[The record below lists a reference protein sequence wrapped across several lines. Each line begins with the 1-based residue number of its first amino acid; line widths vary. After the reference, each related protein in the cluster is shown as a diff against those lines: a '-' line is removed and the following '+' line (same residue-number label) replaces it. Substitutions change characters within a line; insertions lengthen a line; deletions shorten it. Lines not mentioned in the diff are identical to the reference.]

1 MIYLDN
7 AATTFPKPHRVTA
20 EVMRCLTEYC
30 GNPGRG
36 SHRLALAAA
45 EQIFSCRE
53 ALSSFLGV
61 DAPERILFTQNTT
74 YALNLA
80 IKGFLRQGDHV
91 LISELEHNAVR
102 RPICVLAAKGK
113 ISFDIFP
120 VCGLTQNELLV
131 RLTEKIM
138 PSTRVVICTHA
149 SNICSITLPIAEIGT
164 LCQKRGIRLIV
175 DAAQSAGIL
184 PIDMKA
190 MQIDALAA
198 PGHKSLYGI
207 QGCGFL
213 AVGEN
218 FTLEPLIEGGSG
230 VDSIPSEMPA
240 DPPERFE
247 AGTLPTPSIV
257 GLLEGVRS
265 LMNGGAEA
273 CAARERELF
282 LAARERLSSLPDIC
296 IYAPEH
302 AGSVLLFN
310 KNNLPAAEL
319 GRYLSSKGICVR
331 AGLHCAPMA
340 HKALGTPDGG
350 AVRVSLGR
358 YNTIS
363 DVDALWKAL
372 KSQV

>member
-61 DAPERILFTQNTT
+61 GAPERILFTQNTT

-102 RPICVLAAKGK
+102 RPICVLAAKGQ
-113 ISFDIFP
+113 ITFDVFP
-120 VCGLTQNELLV
+120 VVGLTQDELLL
-131 RLTEKIM
+131 RLAEKIT
-138 PSTRVVICTHA
+138 PATRAVICTHA
-149 SNICSITLPIAEIGT
+149 SNICSITLPIARIGA
-164 LCQKRGIRLIV
+164 LCRKRGIRLIV

-184 PIDMKA
+184 PIDMKT
-190 MQIDALAA
+190 MHIDALAA

-213 AVGEN
+213 AIGKD
-218 FTLEPLIEGGSG
+218 FALEPLMEGGSG
-230 VDSIPSEMPA
+230 VDSLPAEMPT

-247 AGTLPTPSIV
+247 AGTLPTPAIV

-265 LMNGGAEA
+265 LTSGTARDL
-273 CAARERELF
+273 AARERELF
-282 LAARERLSSLPDIC
+282 CAATERLSSLPDIH
-296 IYAPEH
+296 IFAKEH
-302 AGSVLLFN
+302 TGSVLLFQ
-310 KNNLPAAEL
+310 KDGVSAAEL
-319 GRYLSSKGICVR
+319 GRHLGSKGICVR
-331 AGLHCAPMA
+331 TGLHCAPMA

-350 AVRVSLGR
+350 AVRVSFGR
-358 YNTIS
+358 YNTPS
-363 DVDALWKAL
+363 DVDSLWEAL
-372 KSQV
+372 KS

>member
-7 AATTFPKPHRVTA
+7 AATTFPKPRHVSA
-20 EVMRCLTEYC
+20 EVLRCLTEYC

-45 EQIFSCRE
+45 EQIYSCRE
-53 ALSSFLGV
+53 ALSTFLGV
-61 DAPERILFTQNTT
+61 GAPERILFTQNTT

-80 IKGFLRQGDHV
+80 IKGFLQKGDHV

-102 RPICVLAAKGK
+102 RPICRLAAEGK
-113 ISFDIFP
+113 ITFDVFP
-120 VCGLTQNELLV
+120 VVGLAESELLSHLESK
-131 RLTEKIM
+131 LTHA
-138 PSTRVVICTHA
+138 TRAVVCTHT
-149 SNICSITLPIAEIGT
+149 SNICSISLPIAAIGA
-164 LCQKRGIRLIV
+164 LCRRRDIRLIV

-184 PIDMKA
+184 PIDMQK

-213 AVGEN
+213 ALGEA
-218 FTLEPLIEGGSG
+218 FCPKPLIEGGSG
-230 VDSIPSEMPA
+230 VDSLPVEMPS

-265 LMNGGAEA
+265 LMDGNAAA
-273 CAARERELF
+273 CAEKERELF
-282 LAARERLSSLPDIC
+282 VAARERLLSLPEVC
-296 IYAPEH
+296 LYAPDH
-302 AGSVLLFN
+302 VGSVLLFN
-310 KNNLPAAEL
+310 KKGVPSAEL
-319 GRYLSSKGICVR
+319 GHHLGSKGICVR
-331 AGLHCAPMA
+331 AGLHCAPLA

-350 AVRVSLGR
+350 AVRVSFGR
-358 YNTIS
+358 YNTRS
-363 DVDALWKAL
+363 DVDALWQAL
-372 KSQV
+372 RA

>member
-7 AATTFPKPHRVTA
+7 AATTFPKPRRVTA
-20 EVMRCLTEYC
+20 EVMRCLSEYC

-53 ALSSFLGV
+53 ALSSFLNVG
-61 DAPERILFTQNTT
+61 APERILFTQNTT

-80 IKGFLRQGDHV
+80 IKGLLRQGDHV

-102 RPICVLAAKGK
+102 RPICALAAKG
-113 ISFDIFP
+113 IVTFDIFP
-120 VCGLTQNELLV
+120 VFGLTQDELLS
-131 RLTEKIM
+131 RLAEKLK
-138 PSTRVVICTHA
+138 PNTRAIVCTHA
-149 SNICSITLPIAEIGT
+149 SNICSITLPIDKIGA
-164 LCQKRGIRLIV
+164 LCKKRGVQLIV

-190 MQIDALAA
+190 MHIDALAA

-213 AVGEN
+213 AIGEN
-218 FTLEPLIEGGSG
+218 CTLEPLIEGGSG
-230 VDSIPSEMPA
+230 VDSLPAEMP
-240 DPPERFE
+240 DEPPERFE

-265 LMNGGAEA
+265 LINGSAEA
-273 CAARERELF
+273 CAAHERELF
-282 LAARERLSSLPDIC
+282 LTARERLSSLPDIR

-302 AGSVLLFN
+302 VGSVLLLN
-310 KNNLPAAEL
+310 KSSTPAAEL
-319 GRYLSSKGICVR
+319 GRHLASRGICVR

-350 AVRVSLGR
+350 AVRISFGR
-358 YNTIS
+358 YNMLS
-363 DVDALWKAL
+363 DVDALWQAL
-372 KSQV
+372 KA

>member
-7 AATTFPKPHRVTA
+7 AATTFPKPRRVTS
-20 EVMRCLTEYC
+20 EVVRCMTEYC

-36 SHRLALAAA
+36 SHRLAFAAA

-53 ALSSFLGV
+53 TLSSFFGV
-61 DAPERILFTQNTT
+61 GAPERILFTQNTT
-74 YALNLA
+74 HALNLA

-102 RPICVLAAKGK
+102 RPICALAAKGQ
-113 ISFDIFP
+113 ISFDVFP
-120 VCGLTQNELLV
+120 VCGLAKDDLLL
-131 RLTEKIM
+131 RLTEKLT
-138 PSTRVVICTHA
+138 PATRAVICTHA
-149 SNICSITLPIAEIGT
+149 SNICSISLPIAEIGA
-164 LCQKRGIRLIV
+164 LCKKRGIRFIV
-175 DAAQSAGIL
+175 DAAQSAGLL

-213 AVGEN
+213 AVGED
-218 FTLEPLIEGGSG
+218 FLPEPLMEGGSG
-230 VDSIPSEMPA
+230 VDSLPAEMPA

-282 LAARERLSSLPDIC
+282 LAAKERLSSLPDIR

-302 AGSVLLFN
+302 VGSVLLFS
-310 KNNLPAAEL
+310 KNDIPATEL
-319 GRYLSSKGICVR
+319 GRHLASRGICVR

-350 AVRVSLGR
+350 AVRISFGR
-358 YNTIS
+358 YNTLS
-363 DVDALWKAL
+363 DIDALWQAF
-372 KSQV
+372 KS

>member
-1 MIYLDN
+1 LIYLDN
-7 AATTFPKPHRVTA
+7 AATTFPKPRHVTG

-61 DAPERILFTQNTT
+61 GAPERILFTQNTT

-80 IKGFLRQGDHV
+80 IKGLLRQGDHV

-102 RPICVLAAKGK
+102 RPICALAAKGK
-113 ISFDIFP
+113 ITFDVFP
-120 VCGLTQNELLV
+120 VFGLTQDELLSHLAQK
-131 RLTEKIM
+131 LT
-138 PSTRVVICTHA
+138 PNTRAVVCTHA
-149 SNICSITLPIAEIGT
+149 SNICSIVLPIAEIGA
-164 LCQKRGIRLIV
+164 LCRRRGIQLIV
-175 DAAQSAGIL
+175 DAAQSAGFL
-184 PIDMKA
+184 PIDMNA

-213 AVGEN
+213 AIGEN

-230 VDSIPSEMPA
+230 VDSLPAEMPEA
-240 DPPERFE
+240 PPERYE

-265 LMNGGAEA
+265 LTNGGVAA

-282 LAARERLSSLPDIC
+282 LAARERLSSLLDIS

-302 AGSVLLFN
+302 VGSVLLFN
-310 KNNLPAAEL
+310 KNGIPAAEL
-319 GRYLSSKGICVR
+319 GRHLSSNGICVR

-350 AVRVSLGR
+350 AVRVSFGR
-358 YNTIS
+358 YNTLS
-363 DVDALWKAL
+363 DVDALWQAL
-372 KSQV
+372 RS

>member
-1 MIYLDN
+1 MVYLDN
-7 AATTFPKPHRVTA
+7 AATTFPKPHRVTS
-20 EVMRCLTEYC
+20 EVARCISEYC

-61 DAPERILFTQNTT
+61 GAPERILFTQNTT

-102 RPICVLAAKGK
+102 RPICALAAKGK
-113 ISFDIFP
+113 ITFDVFP
-120 VCGLTQNELLV
+120 VLGLTQNELLL
-131 RLTEKIM
+131 RLAKEIT
-138 PSTRVVICTHA
+138 PATRAVVCTHA
-149 SNICSITLPIAEIGT
+149 SNICSIVLPIAEIGA
-164 LCQKRGIRLIV
+164 LCRKRGIRLIV
-175 DAAQSAGIL
+175 DAAQSAGLL
-184 PIDMKA
+184 PIDMKT

-213 AVGEN
+213 ALGED
-218 FTLEPLIEGGSG
+218 LLPEPLIEGGSG
-230 VDSIPSEMPA
+230 VDSLPAKMP
-240 DPPERFE
+240 DEPPERFE

-265 LMNGGAEA
+265 LANGKADV
-273 CAARERELF
+273 CAAREQELF
-282 LAARERLSSLPDIC
+282 LAARERLTSLSDIC
-296 IYAPEH
+296 VYAPQH
-302 AGSVLLFN
+302 VGSVLLFN
-310 KNNLPAAEL
+310 KSGVPATEL
-319 GRYLSSKGICVR
+319 GRHLASKGICVR

-350 AVRVSLGR
+350 AVRVSFGR
-358 YNTIS
+358 YNTLS
-363 DVDALWKAL
+363 DVDALWQAL
-372 KSQV
+372 RS

>member
-1 MIYLDN
+1 MVYLDN
-7 AATTFPKPHRVTA
+7 AATTFPKPRRVTG
-20 EVMRCLTEYC
+20 EVMRCISEYC

-61 DAPERILFTQNTT
+61 GAPERILFTQNTT

-80 IKGFLRQGDHV
+80 IKGLLRQGDHV
-91 LISELEHNAVR
+91 LLSELEHNAVR
-102 RPICVLAAKGK
+102 RPVCALAAKGK
-113 ISFDIFP
+113 ITFDVFP
-120 VCGLTQNELLV
+120 VAGLTQKELLV
-131 RLTEKIM
+131 RLTEKLT
-138 PSTRVVICTHA
+138 PATRAIICTHA
-149 SNICSITLPIAEIGT
+149 SNICSIVLPIAEIGA
-164 LCQKRGIRLIV
+164 LCRKRGIRLIV
-175 DAAQSAGIL
+175 DAAQSAGLL

-213 AVGEN
+213 AIGEN
-218 FTLEPLIEGGSG
+218 CTPEPLIEGGSG
-230 VDSIPSEMPA
+230 VDSLPTEMPEL
-240 DPPERFE
+240 PPERFE

-265 LMNGGAEA
+265 LSNGEANA

-282 LAARERLSSLPDIC
+282 LAARERLSSLPDID
-296 IYAPEH
+296 IYAPKH
-302 AGSVLLFN
+302 VGSVLLFN
-310 KNNLPAAEL
+310 KSGIPAAEL
-319 GRYLSSKGICVR
+319 GRHLASKGVCVR

-340 HKALGTPDGG
+340 HKALGTPEGG
-350 AVRVSLGR
+350 AVRVSFGR
-358 YNTIS
+358 YNTLS
-363 DVDALWKAL
+363 DVDALWQAL
-372 KSQV
+372 RSQ